1 VDLSRHDVRG
11 TALPHE
17 RDPMLDQRTLQQ
29 ETHPTCVRRQ
39 EAVGH
44 ERDLG
49 LARQV
54 REPAMVPHRQCDLD
68 STGPA
73 PDHRHAW
80 STGRACLA
88 PRDQGTP

>member
-1 VDLSRHDVRG
+1 
-11 TALPHE
+11 
-17 RDPMLDQRTLQQ
+17 MLDQRTLQQ